1 MRSHLFPLLIPIL
14 MFCSVAVTGCASRV
28 EHKVIAPPPALL
40 APCQRPSMPEAL
52 LHGNDIKD
60 YAVASTRYI
69 IDLEEQLDVCNG
81 KINAISEFYAE
92 QKAVKK

>member
-1 MRSHLFPLLIPIL
+1 
-14 MFCSVAVTGCASRV
+14 
-28 EHKVIAPPPALL
+28 
-40 APCQRPSMPEAL
+40 MPEAL
-52 LHGNDIKD
+52 LHGDDIKD

-92 QKAVKK
+92 QKVKK